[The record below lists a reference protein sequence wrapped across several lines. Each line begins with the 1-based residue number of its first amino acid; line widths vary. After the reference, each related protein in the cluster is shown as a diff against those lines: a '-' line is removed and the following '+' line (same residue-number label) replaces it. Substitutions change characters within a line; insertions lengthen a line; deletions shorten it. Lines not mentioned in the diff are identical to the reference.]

1 MKRCFMTLSTV
12 LTLFMLSALYCME
25 QDENAKKLA
34 LFFEIKP
41 VYQKGQPEYESFRNR
56 EYDIYEPRPALSRD
70 EIVIAA
76 ARAKTSTPGNSASK
90 TLEQTVDGNKTKTE
104 TK

>member
-1 MKRCFMTLSTV
+1 MKRCFMTLNV
-12 LTLFMLSALYCME
+12 GLTLFMLPALYCME

-34 LFFEIKP
+34 LFFAIKP

-56 EYDIYEPRPALSRD
+56 EYDIYEPRPTLNRD

-76 ARAKTSTPGNSASK
+76 ARAKASTSGNPASK
-90 TLEQTVDGNKTKTE
+90 TPEQTVDENKTKTE
-104 TK
+104 TN